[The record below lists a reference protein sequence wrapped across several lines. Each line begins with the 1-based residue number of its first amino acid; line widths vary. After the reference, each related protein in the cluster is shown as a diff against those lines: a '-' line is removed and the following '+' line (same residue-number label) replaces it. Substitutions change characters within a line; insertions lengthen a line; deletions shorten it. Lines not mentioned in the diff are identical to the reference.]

1 MVNNDK
7 HYIRMTQAP
16 VEPLIMRLAVPTV
29 ISMLVS
35 SIYNMADTFF
45 VSQLGTSASA
55 AVGIVFSLMAI
66 MQAIGFT
73 IGMGSGILSSRRLGA
88 GKRDEANQ
96 IASSAV
102 FLVIIISS
110 LIAILGLI
118 FCKELMVF
126 LGSTPTI
133 LPYALDYGSFILIAC
148 PVICTSFVLNN
159 LLRNEGKAF
168 YALLGITTGGI
179 LNIFLDPIF
188 IFYFRL
194 GTRGAAMATALSQLI
209 SFIILLTMFI
219 KKKSNLTLSVKYIS
233 KSAKTYLNILKTGLP
248 SLSRQGLASIAA
260 MTLNIQAAAFGD
272 AAVAAMSISG
282 RITFFLFSALLGLG
296 QGFQPVAGFNYGA
309 KKYSRVKRATLFT
322 AFFGTVVIS
331 TLAIICFIFARPLVS
346 SFRKEDLDVIIIGTK
361 ALRFQCLTLILCGIN
376 VATNMSLQA
385 TGHIA
390 QATYLALC
398 RQGIYFLPFIL
409 ILPSKIG
416 VLGVEIAQ
424 PLSDILTFI
433 SSLIF
438 FIRLIKEL
446 GGKKDEDVL

>member
-1 MVNNDK
+1 MINKNN
-7 HYIRMTQAP
+7 HYIMMTQSK
-16 VEPLIMRLAVPTV
+16 VEPLILRLAVPTV

-88 GKRDEANQ
+88 GKREEANE

-102 FLVIIISS
+102 FLVVIVSA
-110 LIAILGLI
+110 LIAGLGLI
-118 FCKELMVF
+118 FSKELMIF

-133 LPYALDYGSFILIAC
+133 LPYALDYGSFILLAC
-148 PVICTSFVLNN
+148 PIICTSFVLNN

-168 YALLGITTGGI
+168 YAMIGITTGGI

-188 IFYFRL
+188 IFKFKL
-194 GTRGAAMATALSQLI
+194 ATRGAAMATALSQLI
-209 SFIILLTMFI
+209 SLIILLLMFL
-219 KKKSNLTLSVKYIS
+219 KKKSNLTLSIKYIS
-233 KSAKTYLNILKTGLP
+233 RRSSTYLNILKTGLP
-248 SLSRQGLASIAA
+248 SLSRQGLASIAT
-260 MTLNIQAAAFGD
+260 MILNIQASNFGD

-309 KKYSRVKRATLFT
+309 KKYSRVRRATIFT
-322 AFFGTVVIS
+322 AYFGTIVIS
-331 TLAIICFIFARPLVS
+331 SLSILCFIFAPHLVS
-346 SFRKEDLDVIIIGTK
+346 SFRKEDLDVIMIGTK
-361 ALRFQCLTLILCGIN
+361 ALRFQCIALMLCGIN
-376 VATNMSLQA
+376 VAANMSLQA
-385 TGHIA
+385 TGHIGR
-390 QATYLALC
+390 ATYLALC

-409 ILPSKIG
+409 ILPSRLG

-424 PLSDILTFI
+424 PLSDVLTFAT
-433 SSLIF
+433 SLVF
-438 FIRLIKEL
+438 FILLIKEL
-446 GGKKDEDVL
+446 GGKKDEDIL

>member
-1 MVNNDK
+1 
-7 HYIRMTQAP
+7 
-16 VEPLIMRLAVPTV
+16 
-29 ISMLVS
+29 
-35 SIYNMADTFF
+35 
-45 VSQLGTSASA
+45 
-55 AVGIVFSLMAI
+55 
-66 MQAIGFT
+66 
-73 IGMGSGILSSRRLGA
+73 
-88 GKRDEANQ
+88 
-96 IASSAV
+96 
-102 FLVIIISS
+102 
-110 LIAILGLI
+110 
-118 FCKELMVF
+118 
-126 LGSTPTI
+126 
-133 LPYALDYGSFILIAC
+133 
-148 PVICTSFVLNN
+148 
-159 LLRNEGKAF
+159 
-168 YALLGITTGGI
+168 
-179 LNIFLDPIF
+179 
-188 IFYFRL
+188 
-194 GTRGAAMATALSQLI
+194 MATALSQLI

-248 SLSRQGLASIAA
+248 SLSRQGLASIAT

-346 SFRKEDLDVIIIGTK
+346 SFRKEDLDVIMIGTK